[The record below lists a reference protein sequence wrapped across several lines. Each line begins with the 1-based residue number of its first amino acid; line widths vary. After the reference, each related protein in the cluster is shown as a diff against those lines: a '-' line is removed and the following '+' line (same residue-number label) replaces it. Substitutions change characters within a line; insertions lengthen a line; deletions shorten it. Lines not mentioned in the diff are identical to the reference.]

1 MHMTDKYEWIDALL
15 SGKYEQGH
23 HQLKR
28 DSLRGGSAY
37 YCCLG
42 VLCEIKNNLAKRS
55 DYSNNWY
62 SEGGTEDMPS
72 DAFMD
77 DIGLE
82 HDDANQLAKLND
94 SEGWTFPEIAQW
106 IQDNVEAG

>member
-1 MHMTDKYEWIDALL
+1 
-15 SGKYEQGH
+15 
-23 HQLKR
+23 
-28 DSLRGGSAY
+28 
-37 YCCLG
+37 
-42 VLCEIKNNLAKRS
+42 
-55 DYSNNWY
+55 
-62 SEGGTEDMPS
+62 MPS